1 MHHHCL
7 DEDWFADIWRR
18 LTVVS
23 AVIDDLLLGSGGTLH
38 NYTDFDNGNGTGI
51 NQDKCQII
59 ITYACAWYFLQ
70 NLAETKT
77 NGEDSLSAPKGPR
90 RGSCSTK
97 PKGERAGTC
106 CLGYLDQ
113 F

>member
-38 NYTDFDNGNGTGI
+38 NYTDFDNDHGI
-51 NQDKCQII
+51 NIDI
-59 ITYACAWYFLQ
+59 
-70 NLAETKT
+70 
-77 NGEDSLSAPKGPR
+77 DH
-90 RGSCSTK
+90 
-97 PKGERAGTC
+97 
-106 CLGYLDQ
+106 DD
-113 F
+113 

>member
-38 NYTDFDNGNGTGI
+38 NYTDFDNDNGTGI
-51 NQDKCQII
+51 NQDDSNVKSLSPMPGTFCKTQL
-59 ITYACAWYFLQ
+59 TQRKLVKTASQ
-70 NLAETKT
+70 SQGTKT
-77 NGEDSLSAPKGPR
+77 GKLFNKAK
-90 RGSCSTK
+90 RG
-97 PKGERAGTC
+97 AGTC
-106 CLGYLDQ
+106 CLRYLGQ
-113 F
+113 C